1 MNPADETPATVHHDE
16 QSAHGIS
23 YSPHGSCQGNSGGQG
38 SATSGTILLLNF
50 DPVHQEVLTRSLE
63 AMRYRVIAPEAE
75 GTPLHAVR
83 GDEVRAADYVIFD
96 VTRTDDQSW
105 NRLRRVCRARRHDG
119 WPVMVA
125 CSSRRDDPKLQL
137 AVEELGARFVYAPE

>member
-23 YSPHGSCQGNSGGQG
+23 YSPHGSCQGNSDGQD

-50 DPVHQEVLTRSLE
+50 DPVHREALTRSFE
-63 AMRYRVIAPEAE
+63 ARRYKVIASEAE
-75 GTPLHAVR
+75 GARLHAIPD
-83 GDEVRAADYVIFD
+83 DELRSADYLIFD

-105 NRLRRVCRARRHDG
+105 NQLCRICRVRRHDG
-119 WPVMVA
+119 WPVMIA
-125 CSSRRDDPKLQL
+125 CSSRRDDPRLQL
-137 AVEELGARFVYAPE
+137 AVEELGARFIYAPE